1 MTKAAMNKFLM
12 FWKKPED
19 TPPPDMDK
27 LIARIEARNRIYS
40 VTTDIFLVLVGV
52 FATLL
57 LTYN

>member
-1 MTKAAMNKFLM
+1 MNRNFM
-12 FWKKPED
+12 FGKKPED

-57 LTYN
+57 LTYNI